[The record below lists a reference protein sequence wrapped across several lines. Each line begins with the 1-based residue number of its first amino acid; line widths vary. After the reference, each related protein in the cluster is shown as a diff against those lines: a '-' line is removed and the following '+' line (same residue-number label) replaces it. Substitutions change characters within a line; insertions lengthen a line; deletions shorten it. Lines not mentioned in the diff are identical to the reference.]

1 MSKIDT
7 YLQKVVRVIKVDNAH
22 NNQLTPQPHMSD
34 DLNTH
39 VLSTFDAV
47 IFDFDGTLADTS
59 EQIISVARQVL
70 SRFGLSRE
78 RFVDI
83 PQLIGPP
90 FPQAFELVFG
100 YSPEQAQEITKQY
113 RAIYSKLGRD
123 AWPLFE
129 GIDSMLHEL
138 KAAGKKLGVASS
150 KRDHLLHRALEENDV
165 EQVFDVILGK
175 QDDSC
180 EPKSQTLQNVINKLG
195 IDASRCV
202 MVGDRLYDV
211 EAARACGIASIGVYY
226 GKTAPC
232 GELEQ
237 AGATFIVHSVEELK
251 RALLS

>member
-7 YLQKVVRVIKVDNAH
+7 YLQKVVRVIKVDNTYNDRSVSQPQTSENLAH
-22 NNQLTPQPHMSD
+22 A
-34 DLNTH
+34 
-39 VLSTFDAV
+39 LSSFDAI

-150 KRDHLLHRALEENDV
+150 KRDHLLHRALEENEV